1 MIRSELRPGV
11 THLPLPRGLT
21 TMDELS
27 EPAKRSA
34 VNIPGLI
41 LIWTTKR
48 KMFQGKISQQGYIVV
63 IEYTVIIIIQLKY
76 SNTDYN
82 IIPCQARIGHRG
94 YTMLKQFTI
103 HSMYFIPLES

>member
-1 MIRSELRPGV
+1 
-11 THLPLPRGLT
+11 
-21 TMDELS
+21 MDELS
-27 EPAKRSA
+27 EAAKRSA

-41 LIWTTKR
+41 LIWATKH

-63 IEYTVIIIIQLKY
+63 IEYTIIIIQLKY
-76 SNTDYN
+76 SNADYN
-82 IIPCQARIGHRG
+82 IIPSQARIGHRG